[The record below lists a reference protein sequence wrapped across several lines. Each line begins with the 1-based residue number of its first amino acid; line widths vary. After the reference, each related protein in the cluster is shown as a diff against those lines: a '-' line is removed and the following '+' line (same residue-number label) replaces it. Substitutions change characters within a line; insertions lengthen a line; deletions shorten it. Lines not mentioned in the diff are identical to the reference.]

1 VSPVGAAGGAD
12 APLSAPARG
21 GVAVIGP
28 TASGKSAVALAAAQQ
43 VPGLELISVDSMQVY
58 RGMDIG
64 TAKPTA
70 QEQAAVRHHLIDLVD
85 ASDSFTVAQFQDDLQ
100 RVRADLAERAAT
112 GLYVGGTGLYLR
124 AVIDGLTLPGEWPDI
139 RADLEAEADRVGAPA
154 LHARLAELD
163 PAAAEKMEPTNTR
176 RVVRALEVCLGSGRP
191 FSSFGPG
198 VDTYPES
205 RITQIA
211 LRWDREVLTRRIEER
226 VHVMVDRGLVSEVE
240 TLLSAP
246 GGMSRTARQA
256 LGYKEVVEHLEGACS
271 LDEAVASIV
280 LRTRQFA
287 VRQERWFARDPR
299 IQWARISTDP
309 VAEALPL
316 VMRALTR
323 NEQHPG

>member
-1 VSPVGAAGGAD
+1 M
-12 APLSAPARG
+12 PARG

-28 TASGKSAVALAAAQQ
+28 TASGKSAVALAAAQEL
-43 VPGLELISVDSMQVY
+43 PGLELISVDSMQVY

-85 ASDSFTVAQFQDDLQ
+85 ASDTFTVAQFQDELQ
-100 RVRADLAERAAT
+100 QVRADLADRAAT

-124 AVIDGLTLPGEWPDI
+124 AVVDGLTLPGEWPDI
-139 RADLEAEADRVGAPA
+139 RADLEAEAERVGAPA

-176 RVVRALEVCLGSGRP
+176 RVVRALEVCLGSGQS

-205 RITQIA
+205 PITQVA
-211 LRWDREVLTRRIEER
+211 LRWEREVLTKRIEER
-226 VHVMVDRGLVSEVE
+226 VHVMVDRGLIAEVE
-240 TLLSAP
+240 SLLASP

-256 LGYKEVVEHLEGACS
+256 LGYKEVIEHLEGACS

-299 IQWARISTDP
+299 VQWAPISTDP

>member
-1 VSPVGAAGGAD
+1 M
-12 APLSAPARG
+12 PARG

-43 VPGLELISVDSMQVY
+43 VPGLELVSVDSMQVY

-85 ASDSFTVAQFQDDLQ
+85 ASETFTVAQFQDELQ
-100 RVRADLAERAAT
+100 RVRADIAERDVT

-124 AVIDGLTLPGEWPDI
+124 AVIDGLTLPGEWPHI
-139 RADLEAEADRVGAPA
+139 RADLEAEAERIGAPA
-154 LHARLAELD
+154 LHARLAALD

-176 RVVRALEVCLGSGRP
+176 RVVRALEVCLGSGQP

-205 RITQIA
+205 PITQIA
-211 LRWDREVLTRRIEER
+211 LRWDRDVLTRRIEER
-226 VHVMVDRGLVSEVE
+226 VHVMVDRGLVAEVE
-240 TLLSAP
+240 TLLSSP

-256 LGYKEVVEHLEGACS
+256 LGYKEVIEHLEGACS

-299 IQWARISTDP
+299 VQWATISTDP